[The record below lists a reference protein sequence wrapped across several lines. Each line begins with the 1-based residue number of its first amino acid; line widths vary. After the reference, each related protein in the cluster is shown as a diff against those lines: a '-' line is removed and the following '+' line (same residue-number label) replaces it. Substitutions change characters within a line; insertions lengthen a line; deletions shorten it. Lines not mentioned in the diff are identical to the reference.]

1 MAQTATGNTSNNS
14 IGTPPAGPQWGYH
27 RSDSGRYLDDVFLD
41 QMRISNSARYTSAF
55 TPSTTPFTADANTKL
70 LIQSN
75 WSEGGIGADHSGNY
89 NYFTPS
95 NIGANDSMPDSPMN
109 NFCTWNPLRNI
120 IQTGWTTFSEGNLKA
135 VTPATGGSSNGFTEA
150 TMGIPSSG
158 KWYWETLCKV
168 GGYQAV
174 GIGAPN
180 ATGTY
185 MGQSGSRGYYSSNGN
200 TVGPGGGSYGSSYT
214 VGDIIGC
221 AVDMDNGAIYWAKN
235 NTWQDSGDPT
245 SGASKTGAGF
255 TDLLT
260 ASDLSLGILPAM
272 SDLDNAETATVI
284 ANFGQDSSFASE
296 KTAQGNQDGN
306 DKGDFYFTPPTG
318 YLALCTDNLP
328 TPSIALPGEN
338 FNTKLYLS
346 LIHI

>member
-1 MAQTATGNTSNNS
+1 MELWGNGRPNNTRRESFTLGAGSNNINFDFNESNHAIWVYWGSAGGASATQRILAPANTGGNYTNGTWQHFALVRNGTTVTFYVNGTS
-14 IGTPPAGPQWGYH
+14 IGSQTGY
-27 RSDSGRYLDDVFLD
+27 SSSLDCSGSVVQIGYMISSGVADWLGYMDEI
-41 QMRISNSARYTSAF
+41 RISNSARYTANF
-55 TPSTTPFTADANTKL
+55 TPSTTRFTSDANTKL
-70 LIQSN
+70 LVQSN
-75 WSEGGIGADHSGNY
+75 FSEGGLGADHSGNY

-245 SGASKTGAGF
+245 SG
-255 TDLLT
+255 
-260 ASDLSLGILPAM
+260 
-272 SDLDNAETATVI
+272 
-284 ANFGQDSSFASE
+284 
-296 KTAQGNQDGN
+296 
-306 DKGDFYFTPPTG
+306 
-318 YLALCTDNLP
+318 
-328 TPSIALPGEN
+328 
-338 FNTKLYLS
+338 
-346 LIHI
+346 